1 VLLVDDND
9 AVRDAV
15 HQAIEDR
22 NIQVVAEA
30 GTGREAV
37 SVAQG
42 VDPDLVLLDIDLP
55 DMSGIDVVRAL
66 SAILPRAKIVML
78 TVSNSSSDLLR
89 AVEAGAKGYLLK
101 GLAPAALRRA
111 VYAAAHGELAMPR
124 DLAAQVVTHFAGH
137 TLPRSNMGSR
147 ADQLSS
153 RELEVLRLLS
163 EGLTDREIA
172 DLLTVS
178 SRTVEA
184 HVGSILRKL
193 GARNR
198 AAATRVYL
206 EG

>member
-1 VLLVDDND
+1 
-9 AVRDAV
+9 
-15 HQAIEDR
+15 
-22 NIQVVAEA
+22 
-30 GTGREAV
+30 
-37 SVAQG
+37 
-42 VDPDLVLLDIDLP
+42 
-55 DMSGIDVVRAL
+55 
-66 SAILPRAKIVML
+66 
-78 TVSNSSSDLLR
+78 
-89 AVEAGAKGYLLK
+89 
-101 GLAPAALRRA
+101 
-111 VYAAAHGELAMPR
+111 
-124 DLAAQVVTHFAGH
+124 
-137 TLPRSNMGSR
+137 MGSR